1 MRAILISILVGV
13 LTFIASIFFTYL
25 YLGRTTKQN
34 ITTNGVDVVQVVQKQ
49 PVASSTKVAVRVPVE
64 TSTALSAPTA
74 SALVVKT
81 INAPGPLRLPI
92 QSVAPSSSALTAS
105 GVITLTNVERAQNG
119 GLPALKENQIL
130 DYDAQLKMNDM
141 FTKQYFEHV
150 SPTGVGPS
158 DLADK
163 VGYSYIIIGENLA
176 LGDFLSN
183 QDLLTAWMNSP
194 GHRANI
200 LNPHY
205 QEIGVAVGKGM
216 YDGEN
221 TWIAVQSFGTPRSA
235 CPIIDSQLKAQIDAN
250 NVTIANLKTELD
262 AEKAQIDGSFPGDP
276 SYNTYVN
283 EYNAIVPQ
291 YNGLV
296 ETNKIN
302 VINYNNEVHAFNDC
316 ISMMSTSSAT
326 TTVPTSL

>member
-13 LTFIASIFFTYL
+13 LTFAASIFFTYL

-34 ITTNGVDVVQVVQKQ
+34 IITNEVPTVQVVQKQ
-49 PVASSTKVAVRVPVE
+49 TVVPPAKVAVRVPTE
-64 TSTALSAPTA
+64 TSTTLSAPTA
-74 SALVVKT
+74 SAVVVNT

-92 QSVAPSSSALTAS
+92 QSTAPSSSLLSAS

-119 GLPALKENQIL
+119 GLPALTENQIL

-141 FTKQYFEHV
+141 FAKQYFEHV

-216 YDGEN
+216 YDGHD
-221 TWIAVQSFGTPRSA
+221 TWLAVQSFGTPRSA
-235 CPIIDSQLKAQIDAN
+235 CPIIDAQLKSQIDAN
-250 NVTIANLKTELD
+250 NVTIANLKAELD
-262 AEKAQIDGSFPGDP
+262 AKKAQIDATFASDP

-302 VINYNNEVHAFNDC
+302 VANYNNEVHAFNDC
-316 ISMMSTSSAT
+316 ISIMSTPSAT
-326 TTVPTSL
+326 TTASTSL